1 MREHSP
7 KTLLL
12 EKAHNSQSKRVNE
25 QLVWSQGKCNNVG
38 AWMEN
43 ETDCHKITVKVNSNK
58 KLGCFQEVYVY
69 PERRYSLF
77 PLFWD
82 LDMKDSKV
90 MLLSVFPF

>member
-7 KTLLL
+7 KPLLL

-43 ETDCHKITVKVNSNK
+43 ETDCHKITVKVTAIKS
-58 KLGCFQEVYVY
+58 Y
-69 PERRYSLF
+69 
-77 PLFWD
+77 D
-82 LDMKDSKV
+82 
-90 MLLSVFPF
+90 VFRKFMFILKEDPPYFLYFGTWT